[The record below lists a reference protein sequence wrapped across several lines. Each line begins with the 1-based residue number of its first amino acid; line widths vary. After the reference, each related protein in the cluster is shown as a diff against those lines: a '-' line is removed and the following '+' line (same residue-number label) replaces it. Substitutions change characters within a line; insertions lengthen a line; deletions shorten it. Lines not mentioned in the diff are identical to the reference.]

1 MSRTSGWGNGSEHT
15 SHNAVYALLIL
26 CRFHLGRGREVPSHP
41 LFHESVKIR
50 MENPLLNYSPRAQYK
65 KGTEKYVS

>member
-1 MSRTSGWGNGSEHT
+1 MGREMEVSTRLILGWNKFSD
-15 SHNAVYALLIL
+15 L

-41 LFHESVKIR
+41 LFHESVKTR
-50 MENPLLNYSPRAQYK
+50 MEDPLLRYSPRAQYR